1 MAACE
6 QQEQLEQIIPNEV
19 RKGGCCCF
27 EVQIVE
33 TDDPRWTA
41 ANIHYNKVVIEVDN
55 IAIQMLGVTP
65 TTMAGVEAIVKYT
78 TQYTAGGDLRPDGT
92 QIEGDDGISNGAR
105 NWHFYLLQ
113 NLGSAPEK
121 IAA

>member
-1 MAACE
+1 MS
-6 QQEQLEQIIPNEV
+6 L
-19 RKGGCCCF
+19 CF

-41 ANIHYNKVVIEVDN
+41 ANIHYNKVAIEADN

-65 TTMAGVEAIVKYT
+65 TTMAGVEAIMKYA
-78 TQYTAGGDLRPDGT
+78 TQYTMNGDLWPDGT
-92 QIEGDDGISNGAR
+92 QIEGDDGESSDDR
-105 NWHFYLLQ
+105 NWHFYLLL
-113 NLGSAPEK
+113 NLGNAIEK